1 MEDTVNGQNES
12 EDTPC
17 ADGSEEGAY
26 PEEYLENGSGLDE
39 ALESYS
45 AEGCEETS
53 LNGEEMNEDNAEENA
68 LEPDDVAEEASYQ
81 QTGQS
86 LADEL
91 SSFGK
96 DSEATESETEGE
108 TPNIGKDNEATESEM
123 EGETPNAGKDN
134 ETAESGLEG
143 ETIVSKAI
151 ESNGSC
157 ENFWGKVDTDDA
169 PGSCSTAPEQC
180 DITPSKDEEQMAAA
194 VEDKSSIEPV
204 LEASTLSS
212 TQSSLDQQSGI
223 VDFNETSTRITA
235 DKVLKLVFIAVL

>member
-1 MEDTVNGQNES
+1 
-12 EDTPC
+12 
-17 ADGSEEGAY
+17 
-26 PEEYLENGSGLDE
+26 
-39 ALESYS
+39 
-45 AEGCEETS
+45 
-53 LNGEEMNEDNAEENA
+53 MNEDNAEDNA
-68 LEPDDVAEEASYQ
+68 LEPDDIAEEASYQ

-96 DSEATESETEGE
+96 DSEATESETEGETPNIGKDNEATESETEGE

-212 TQSSLDQQSGI
+212 TQSSLDQQSGATEQMSPSVLEPDGCI
-223 VDFNETSTRITA
+223 SSENVVLAPLFPTLLCSLL
-235 DKVLKLVFIAVL
+235 KV

>member
-26 PEEYLENGSGLDE
+26 PEEYLEDASGLDE

-53 LNGEEMNEDNAEENA
+53 LNGEEMNEDNAEDNA
-68 LEPDDVAEEASYQ
+68 LEPDDIAEEASYQ

-108 TPNIGKDNEATESEM
+108 TPNIGKDNE
-123 EGETPNAGKDN
+123 
-134 ETAESGLEG
+134 TAESGLEG
-143 ETIVSKAI
+143 ETIVSKAT

-157 ENFWGKVDTDDA
+157 ENIGGKVDTDDA

-180 DITPSKDEEQMAAA
+180 DKTPSKDEEQMAAA

-223 VDFNETSTRITA
+223 VDFNET
-235 DKVLKLVFIAVL
+235 